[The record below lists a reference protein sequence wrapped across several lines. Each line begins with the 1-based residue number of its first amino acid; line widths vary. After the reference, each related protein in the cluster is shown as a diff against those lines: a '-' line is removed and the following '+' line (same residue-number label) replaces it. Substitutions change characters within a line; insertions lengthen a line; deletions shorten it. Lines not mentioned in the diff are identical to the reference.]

1 MMWKQLKLSTKVIAI
16 VVVTVVLILAS
27 LSLLIVQKSTNTL
40 TQQIDKTLV
49 TSVFRYANSAEAA
62 IKSFFISAIGTQKIF
77 NTLLEEGPISEK
89 RIENILG
96 ETIDASSTI
105 AYGYYYLKDGS
116 IYKNMGLDNKY
127 FTSNNEF
134 MVLMKDSDV
143 LKPGGMKTIQA
154 SEDLLSLR
162 GIKHI
167 MGGDKM
173 YFGEPRW
180 FNINGEKIFGSNIAT
195 PLVDK
200 NGKVLGVLGMIFD
213 MKVLAN
219 DFNDPSRSVFE
230 GDRRILLSNGG
241 VIATHPNEDFVTRKI
256 TDVNKNATN
265 VIEVTQ
271 KAQVKSIDYIADD
284 GSKYHG
290 AIRVFEVWPNTG
302 ILWSMLAVAPQKV
315 IDAPIAELRNVILIS
330 GLVAIVIIILVLGI
344 SMKTIITNRIARL
357 QEHMMKFFK
366 YLNHE
371 ISTVEVV
378 KPRYND
384 EIGKMAGVIND
395 NVQYIHTCLE
405 KDDITVQNILEVSCE
420 IEKGYFTQRIEANP
434 VNPKLVELKEVL
446 NKMLDDMQMKIG
458 KDLNEIERVF
468 ASFQNLD
475 FSDKLDNAEGEIEK
489 SLNAVG
495 AEIRKMLQ
503 ASLSQGEMLQ
513 TKADALKE
521 SVLKLNDGAQKQ
533 ADSLQ
538 ESAAAVEEMS
548 ASMNAVAARTE
559 EVIKQSSD
567 IKDVTDV
574 IRDIA
579 DQINLLALN
588 AAIEAARAG
597 EHGRG
602 FAVVADE
609 VRNLAERTQKSLGE
623 IEANTNILVQSINE
637 MGESIKEQAL
647 GISQINQSVSV
658 IDGLTKENSQIA
670 HATNSVANEVDS
682 MSADIVAEVR
692 RKKF

>member
-1 MMWKQLKLSTKVIAI
+1 MWKKLNLSTKVIAI
-16 VVVTVVLILAS
+16 VVLTVVIVLSGVSFLI
-27 LSLLIVQKSTNTL
+27 IQRSTDTL
-40 TQQIDKTLV
+40 TQQINKTLI
-49 TSVFRYANSAEAA
+49 TSVFRYTNSAEAA
-62 IKSFFISAIGTQKIF
+62 LKSFLISAIGTQKIF

-105 AYGYYYLKDGS
+105 AYGYYYLKDGTN
-116 IYKNMGLDNKY
+116 YKTMGLDNKY
-127 FTSNNEF
+127 FTNKDEF
-134 MVLMKDSDV
+134 MVLMKDSDI
-143 LKPGGMKTIQA
+143 KNPGGMTTIQA
-154 SEDLLSLR
+154 SEEISNLR
-162 GIKHI
+162 GVGYILK
-167 MGGDKM
+167 GDKL

-180 FNINGEKIFGSNIAT
+180 FNINGVKIFGSNVAT

-200 NGKVLGVLGMIFD
+200 RGKVLGVLGMIFD
-213 MKVLAN
+213 MQVLAN
-219 DFNDPSRSVFE
+219 DFNDPSRSVYN

-241 VIATHPNEDFVTRKI
+241 VIATHPNADFVTKKI
-256 TDVNKNATN
+256 IDVNKNATN
-265 VIEVTQ
+265 IMELINKVQIKEVN
-271 KAQVKSIDYIADD
+271 YISDNGD
-284 GSKYHG
+284 KYHG

-302 ILWSMLAVAPQKV
+302 ILWAMLAVAPEKTV
-315 IDAPIAELRNVILIS
+315 LSPIVELRNLILIS
-330 GLVAIVIIILVLGI
+330 GFIAIIIIILVLGY
-344 SMKTIITNRIARL
+344 SMKNIVTTRVQRL
-357 QEHMMKFFK
+357 QNHLMKFFR

-371 ISTVEVV
+371 VSNVEVLT
-378 KPRYND
+378 PRYND
-384 EIGKMAGVIND
+384 ELGKMAGMVNE

-405 KDDITVQNILEVSCE
+405 KDEITVQNILEVSCD
-420 IEKGYFTQRIEANP
+420 IEKGHFTQRIEANP

-475 FSDKLDNAEGEIEK
+475 FSDKLVNAEGEIEK

-495 AEIRKMLQ
+495 EEIKKMLQ

-521 SVLKLNDGAQKQ
+521 SVLKLNEGAQKQ

-670 HATNSVANEVDS
+670 HATNSVANEVDT

>member
-1 MMWKQLKLSTKVIAI
+1 MWKQLKLGTKVIAI
-16 VVVTVVLILAS
+16 TVVTVVIILGG
-27 LSLLIVQKSTNTL
+27 LSLLIIQKSTETL
-40 TQQIDKTLV
+40 TGQINKTLI
-49 TSVFRYANSAEAA
+49 TSVFRYTNTAEST
-62 IKSFFISAIGTQKIF
+62 IKSFFVSATGTQKIF

-96 ETIDASSTI
+96 ETVDANPTI

-116 IYKNMGLDNKY
+116 TYKNMGLDSKY
-127 FTSNNEF
+127 FTNKNEF
-134 MVLMKDSDV
+134 MVLMRDLDV
-143 LKPGGMKTIQA
+143 KNPGGMTVLEA
-154 SEDLLSLR
+154 SSDITRLR
-162 GIKHI
+162 GISHI
-167 MGGDKM
+167 LKGDKL

-180 FNINGEKIFGSNIAT
+180 FNINGEKIFGSNIAA
-195 PLVDK
+195 PLMDK
-200 NGKVLGVLGMIFD
+200 RGKVLGVLGMIFD
-213 MKVLAN
+213 LKLLAD
-219 DFNDPSRSVFE
+219 DFNHHTRSVYE

-241 VIATHPNEDFVTRKI
+241 FVATHTNVDFLAKNIV
-256 TDVNKNATN
+256 DVNPNAKNVLELTKG
-265 VIEVTQ
+265 VTVQ
-271 KAQVKSIDYIADD
+271 NLDYIADNGD
-284 GSKYHG
+284 KYHG
-290 AIRVFEVWPNTG
+290 AIRVFEVYPNTG
-302 ILWSMLAVAPQKV
+302 IYWSMLAVAPAKTLFK
-315 IDAPIAELRNVILIS
+315 PITDLRDIILFS
-330 GLVAIVIIILVLGI
+330 GAVGIIFIILVLGFVI
-344 SMKTIITNRIARL
+344 KNIVTSRVARL
-357 QEHMMKFFK
+357 QEHMMKFFR

-371 ISTVEVV
+371 IPNVEVV
-378 KPRYND
+378 VPRFND
-384 EIGKMAGVIND
+384 EIGKMAGAINE
-395 NVQYIHTCLE
+395 NVQHIRSCLE
-405 KDDITVQNILEVSCE
+405 KDDATVQDILEVSNE
-420 IEKGYFTQRIEANP
+420 IEKGHFDQRIQANP

-446 NKMLDDMQMKIG
+446 NKMLDDMQEKIG
-458 KDLNEIERVF
+458 KDLNDIQRVF
-468 ASFQNLD
+468 ASFKNLD
-475 FSDKLDNAEGEIEK
+475 FSDNLENAQGKIELALNSVGQEIK
-489 SLNAVG
+489 
-495 AEIRKMLQ
+495 KMLQ
-503 ASLSQGEMLQ
+503 ASLKQGEMLQ
-513 TKADALKE
+513 TKADTLKE

-559 EVIKQSSD
+559 EVIKQSGD
-567 IKDVTDV
+567 IKEVTDV

-647 GISQINQSVSV
+647 GISQINQAVSV

>member
-1 MMWKQLKLSTKVIAI
+1 MESRCKIVAIAI
-16 VVVTVVLILAS
+16 ITVVLILS
-27 LSLLIVQKSTNTL
+27 ILSVLIINRSTTILNTQIENTL
-40 TQQIDKTLV
+40 TA
-49 TSVFRYANSAEAA
+49 SVHCYGNQAEAS
-62 IKSFFISAIGTQKIF
+62 IKSLFVSTIGIQR
-77 NTLLEEGPISEK
+77 TLNNLISEGAINPK

-96 ETIDASSTI
+96 EAVDANRDI
-105 AYGYYYLKDGS
+105 AYGYYYLQDGTM
-116 IYKNMGLDNKY
+116 YKNLDVEEKY
-127 FTSNNEF
+127 FTNNNEF
-134 MVLMKDSDV
+134 MVLMRDSDINNA
-143 LKPGGMKTIQA
+143 GGMQTLAA
-154 SEDLLSLR
+154 SEEIAKTRAVKNLMNGNKL
-162 GIKHI
+162 
-167 MGGDKM
+167 

-180 FNINGEKIFGSNIAT
+180 YNIHGNKFLGLNVAAPITDKKGKAIGVVGMLFDLKPIAT
-195 PLVDK
+195 FL
-200 NGKVLGVLGMIFD
+200 
-213 MKVLAN
+213 N
-219 DFNDPSRSVFE
+219 DSSRSIYQ
-230 GDRRILLSNGG
+230 GARRILIASNG
-241 VIATHPNEDFVTRKI
+241 VIATHPNAEFVTKKI
-256 TDVNKNATN
+256 SDVNKNAAFI
-265 VIEVTQ
+265 VDLQ
-271 KAQVKSIDYIADD
+271 KTAYAGPINYIADD
-284 GSKYHG
+284 GSEYHG
-290 AIRVFEVWPNTG
+290 AIRVFEIWPNTG
-302 ILWSMLAVAPQKV
+302 IHWAMLAIVPNETV
-315 IDAPIAELRNVILIS
+315 YAPITELRNIILIS
-330 GLVAIVIIILVLGI
+330 SVIAVVFIVIVI
-344 SMKTIITNRIARL
+344 STSVKRIVSIRIQRL
-357 QEHMMKFFK
+357 QNHLMKFFK

-371 ISTVEVV
+371 VASVEVLT
-378 KPRYND
+378 PRYND
-384 EIGKMAGVIND
+384 ELGKMALMIND

-405 KDDITVQNILEVSCE
+405 KDEITVQNILEVSCD
-420 IEKGYFTQRIEANP
+420 IEKGHFTQRINANP

>member
-1 MMWKQLKLSTKVIAI
+1 MWRKMKLSTKIIVIMVFA
-16 VVVTVVLILAS
+16 VVVSLS
-27 LSLLIVQKSTNTL
+27 GLSLLIVKKSQETL
-40 TQQIDKTLV
+40 QDQTSKILL
-49 TSVFRYANSAEAA
+49 TSVFRYTNLAESA
-62 IKSFFISAIGTQKIF
+62 IKSFFVSAIGTQKIF
-77 NTLLEEGPISEK
+77 NTLLEEGSISEK

-96 ETIDASSTI
+96 ETIDANNVI

-116 IYKNMGLDNKY
+116 QYRALGVDDKY
-127 FTSNNEF
+127 FTDKSEF
-134 MVLMKDSDV
+134 MVLMRDNETQ
-143 LKPGGMKTIQA
+143 KPGGVATEQA
-154 SEDLLSLR
+154 TSELSSLR
-162 GIKHI
+162 GINYI
-167 MGGDKM
+167 MQGNKL
-173 YFGEPRW
+173 YFGDPRW
-180 FNINGEKIFGSNIAT
+180 FNINGNKIFGSNIAI
-195 PLVDK
+195 PLMDK
-200 NGKVLGVLGMIFD
+200 KGKILGVLGMIFD
-213 MKVLAN
+213 MQVLAN
-219 DFNDPSRSVFE
+219 DFNDPSRTLYE
-230 GDRRILLSNGG
+230 GDRRILIANNGI
-241 VIATHPNEDFVTRKI
+241 VATHPNADFVTKNLLS
-256 TDVNKNATN
+256 VNKNATN
-265 VIEVTQ
+265 IIEASKTVQT
-271 KAQVKSIDYIADD
+271 KEIDYTADD
-284 GSKYHG
+284 GQKYHG
-290 AIRVFEVWPNTG
+290 AIRSFEVWPGTN
-302 ILWSMLAVAPQKV
+302 IIWSMLSIAPEKAVYT
-315 IDAPIAELRNVILIS
+315 PIADLRNTIVFS
-330 GLVAIVIIILVLGI
+330 GLVAVILIVLVLGY
-344 SMKTIITNRIARL
+344 SMKSIVSSRVERL
-357 QEHMMKFFK
+357 QNHLTKFFR

-371 ISTVEVV
+371 VSTVEVLT
-378 KPRYND
+378 PRYND
-384 EIGKMAGVIND
+384 EIGKMASMVNE

-405 KDDITVQNILEVSCE
+405 KDDITVQNILEVSCD
-420 IEKGYFTQRIEANP
+420 IEKGHFTQRIEANP
-434 VNPKLVELKEVL
+434 VNPKLIELKEVL
-446 NKMLDDMQMKIG
+446 NKMLDDMQKKIG
-458 KDLNEIERVF
+458 KDLNDIERVF
-468 ASFQNLD
+468 ASFQSLD

-503 ASLSQGEMLQ
+503 TSLNQGEVLQ
-513 TKADALKE
+513 QKADSLKE
-521 SVLKLNDGAQKQ
+521 SVNQLNDGAQKQ

-670 HATNSVANEVDS
+670 HATNSVANEVDL
-682 MSADIVAEVR
+682 MSAEIVADV
-692 RKKF
+692 RKKKF

>member
-1 MMWKQLKLSTKVIAI
+1 MWKKLKLSTKVIAI
-16 VVVTVVLILAS
+16 VVFTVVIVLSSIS
-27 LSLLIVQKSTNTL
+27 LFIIQRSTDTL
-40 TQQIDKTLV
+40 NEQINKTLI
-49 TSVFRYANSAEAA
+49 TSVFRYTNSAEAA
-62 IKSFFISAIGTQKIF
+62 LKSFFISAIGTQKIF

-96 ETIDASSTI
+96 ETIDASPNI
-105 AYGYYYLKDGS
+105 AYGYYYLKDGAEYRS
-116 IYKNMGLDNKY
+116 LGLDNKY
-127 FTSNNEF
+127 FTNKNEF
-134 MVLMKDSDV
+134 MVLMRDSNM
-143 LKPGGMKTIQA
+143 KAPGGMVTIEA
-154 SEDLLSLR
+154 SSEITSSR
-162 GIKHI
+162 GMNHI
-167 MGGDKM
+167 LKGDKL

-180 FNINGEKIFGSNIAT
+180 FNINGTRIYGSNIAT

-200 NGKVLGVLGMIFD
+200 RGRVLGVLGMIFD
-213 MKVLAN
+213 MQILAD
-219 DFNDPSRSVFE
+219 DFNDPSRSVYD

-241 VIATHPNEDFVTRKI
+241 VIATHPNLDFVAKKI
-256 TDVNKNATN
+256 TDINKNASNIMELIKEPKVVN
-265 VIEVTQ
+265 V
-271 KAQVKSIDYIADD
+271 DYISDENR
-284 GSKYHG
+284 KYHG
-290 AIRVFEVWPNTG
+290 AIKVFEVWPNTG
-302 ILWSMLAVAPQKV
+302 ILWSIMAIAPEKT
-315 IDAPIAELRNVILIS
+315 ILNPIAEIRNL
-330 GLVAIVIIILVLGI
+330 ILVLGFVGI
-344 SMKTIITNRIARL
+344 VVIVLVLGWVMKSMITTRVQRL
-357 QEHMMKFFK
+357 QDHLMKFFK

-371 ISTVEVV
+371 ISTVEVLT
-378 KPRYND
+378 PRYND
-384 EIGKMAGVIND
+384 ELGKMALAINE

-405 KDDITVQNILEVSCE
+405 KDEITVQNILEVSCD
-420 IEKGYFTQRIEANP
+420 IEKGHFTQRIEANP

-446 NKMLDDMQMKIG
+446 NKMLDDMQEKIG
-458 KDLNEIERVF
+458 KDLNDIERVF

-475 FSDKLDNAEGEIEK
+475 FSDKLSNAEGEIEK
-489 SLNAVG
+489 ALNAVG
-495 AEIRKMLQ
+495 EEIKKMLQ
-503 ASLSQGEMLQ
+503 SSLSQGEMLQ

-521 SVLKLNDGAQKQ
+521 SVLKLNEGAQKQ

>member
-1 MMWKQLKLSTKVIAI
+1 
-16 VVVTVVLILAS
+16 
-27 LSLLIVQKSTNTL
+27 
-40 TQQIDKTLV
+40 
-49 TSVFRYANSAEAA
+49 
-62 IKSFFISAIGTQKIF
+62 
-77 NTLLEEGPISEK
+77 
-89 RIENILG
+89 
-96 ETIDASSTI
+96 
-105 AYGYYYLKDGS
+105 
-116 IYKNMGLDNKY
+116 
-127 FTSNNEF
+127 
-134 MVLMKDSDV
+134 
-143 LKPGGMKTIQA
+143 
-154 SEDLLSLR
+154 
-162 GIKHI
+162 
-167 MGGDKM
+167 
-173 YFGEPRW
+173 
-180 FNINGEKIFGSNIAT
+180 
-195 PLVDK
+195 
-200 NGKVLGVLGMIFD
+200 
-213 MKVLAN
+213 
-219 DFNDPSRSVFE
+219 
-230 GDRRILLSNGG
+230 
-241 VIATHPNEDFVTRKI
+241 
-256 TDVNKNATN
+256 
-265 VIEVTQ
+265 
-271 KAQVKSIDYIADD
+271 
-284 GSKYHG
+284 
-290 AIRVFEVWPNTG
+290 
-302 ILWSMLAVAPQKV
+302 MLAVAPQKV
-315 IDAPIAELRNVILIS
+315 IDAPISELRNAILIS
-330 GLVAIVIIILVLGI
+330 GLIAIVVIVLVLGI

-395 NVQYIHTCLE
+395 NVQYIRACLE
-405 KDDITVQNILEVSCE
+405 KDDITVQNILEVSRE
-420 IEKGYFTQRIEANP
+420 IEKGYFSQRIESNP
-434 VNPKLVELKEVL
+434 INPKLIDLKEVL

-475 FSDKLDNAEGEIEK
+475 FSDKLENAEGEIEK

-503 ASLSQGEMLQ
+503 ASLKQGEMLQ
-513 TKADALKE
+513 TKADSLKE

-637 MGESIKEQAL
+637 MGES
-647 GISQINQSVSV
+647 
-658 IDGLTKENSQIA
+658 
-670 HATNSVANEVDS
+670 
-682 MSADIVAEVR
+682 
-692 RKKF
+692 

>member
-1 MMWKQLKLSTKVIAI
+1 MWKKLNLSTKVIAI
-16 VVVTVVLILAS
+16 VVLTVVIALSGVSFLI
-27 LSLLIVQKSTNTL
+27 IQRSTDTL
-40 TQQIDKTLV
+40 TQQINKTLI
-49 TSVFRYANSAEAA
+49 TSVFRYTNSAEAA
-62 IKSFFISAIGTQKIF
+62 LKSFLISAIGTQKIF

-105 AYGYYYLKDGS
+105 AYGYYYLKDGTN
-116 IYKNMGLDNKY
+116 YKTMGLDNKY
-127 FTSNNEF
+127 FTNKDEF
-134 MVLMKDSDV
+134 MVLMKDSDI
-143 LKPGGMKTIQA
+143 KNPGGMTTIQA
-154 SEDLLSLR
+154 SEEISNLR
-162 GIKHI
+162 GVGYILK
-167 MGGDKM
+167 GDKL

-180 FNINGEKIFGSNIAT
+180 FNINGVKIFGSNVAT

-200 NGKVLGVLGMIFD
+200 RGKVLGVLGMIFD
-213 MKVLAN
+213 MQVLAN
-219 DFNDPSRSVFE
+219 DFNDPSRSVYN

-241 VIATHPNEDFVTRKI
+241 VIATHPNADFVTKKI
-256 TDVNKNATN
+256 IDVNKNATN
-265 VIEVTQ
+265 IMELINKVQIKEVN
-271 KAQVKSIDYIADD
+271 YISDNGD
-284 GSKYHG
+284 KYHG

-302 ILWSMLAVAPQKV
+302 ILWAMLAVAPEKTV
-315 IDAPIAELRNVILIS
+315 LSPIVELRNLILIS
-330 GLVAIVIIILVLGI
+330 GFIAIIIIILVLGY
-344 SMKTIITNRIARL
+344 SMKNIVTTRVQRL
-357 QEHMMKFFK
+357 QNHLMKFFR

-371 ISTVEVV
+371 VSNVEVLT
-378 KPRYND
+378 PRYND
-384 EIGKMAGVIND
+384 EIGKMAGMVNE

-405 KDDITVQNILEVSCE
+405 KDEITVQNILEVSCD
-420 IEKGYFTQRIEANP
+420 IEKGHFTQRIEANP

-475 FSDKLDNAEGEIEK
+475 FSDKLVNAEGEIEK

-495 AEIRKMLQ
+495 EEIKKMLQ

-521 SVLKLNDGAQKQ
+521 SVLKLNEGAQKQ

-670 HATNSVANEVDS
+670 HATNSVANEVDT

>member
-1 MMWKQLKLSTKVIAI
+1 MLAIVPNETVYASIIELRNIILISSVIAI
-16 VVVTVVLILAS
+16 IF
-27 LSLLIVQKSTNTL
+27 IVIVIS
-40 TQQIDKTLV
+40 
-49 TSVFRYANSAEAA
+49 TSV
-62 IKSFFISAIGTQKIF
+62 
-77 NTLLEEGPISEK
+77 K
-89 RIENILG
+89 RIV
-96 ETIDASSTI
+96 S
-105 AYGYYYLKDGS
+105 
-116 IYKNMGLDNKY
+116 
-127 FTSNNEF
+127 
-134 MVLMKDSDV
+134 
-143 LKPGGMKTIQA
+143 
-154 SEDLLSLR
+154 
-162 GIKHI
+162 
-167 MGGDKM
+167 
-173 YFGEPRW
+173 
-180 FNINGEKIFGSNIAT
+180 
-195 PLVDK
+195 
-200 NGKVLGVLGMIFD
+200 
-213 MKVLAN
+213 
-219 DFNDPSRSVFE
+219 
-230 GDRRILLSNGG
+230 
-241 VIATHPNEDFVTRKI
+241 
-256 TDVNKNATN
+256 
-265 VIEVTQ
+265 
-271 KAQVKSIDYIADD
+271 
-284 GSKYHG
+284 
-290 AIRVFEVWPNTG
+290 IRV
-302 ILWSMLAVAPQKV
+302 Q
-315 IDAPIAELRNVILIS
+315 
-330 GLVAIVIIILVLGI
+330 
-344 SMKTIITNRIARL
+344 RL
-357 QEHMMKFFK
+357 QNHLMKFFK

-371 ISTVEVV
+371 TSTVEVLT
-378 KPRYND
+378 PRYND
-384 EIGKMAGVIND
+384 ELGKMALMIND

-405 KDDITVQNILEVSCE
+405 KDEITVQNILEVSCD
-420 IEKGYFTQRIEANP
+420 IEKGYFTQRIDANP

-446 NKMLDDMQMKIG
+446 NKMFEDMQMKIG

-495 AEIRKMLQ
+495 AEIRKMPQ

-513 TKADALKE
+513 TK
-521 SVLKLNDGAQKQ
+521 

-548 ASMNAVAARTE
+548 ASTNAVAARTE

>member
-1 MMWKQLKLSTKVIAI
+1 MRNWSLGAKIVAIAI
-16 VVVTVVLILAS
+16 ITVVLILS
-27 LSLLIVQKSTNTL
+27 ILSVLIINRSTTILNTQIENTL
-40 TQQIDKTLV
+40 TA
-49 TSVFRYANSAEAA
+49 SVHRYGNQAEAS
-62 IKSFFISAIGTQKIF
+62 IKSLFVSTIGTQR
-77 NTLLEEGPISEK
+77 TLNNLIHEGAINPK

-96 ETIDASSTI
+96 EAIDASSNI
-105 AYGYYYLKDGS
+105 AYGYYYLQDGTM
-116 IYKNMGLDNKY
+116 YKNIGVDPKY
-127 FTSNNEF
+127 FTNNNEF
-134 MVLMKDSDV
+134 MVLMRDTDTNNA
-143 LKPGGMKTIQA
+143 GGMQTLAA
-154 SEDLLSLR
+154 SEEIAR
-162 GIKHI
+162 TQAIKNL
-167 MGGDKM
+167 MGGNKL

-180 FNINGEKIFGSNIAT
+180 YNIHGNKFLGLNVAAPVT
-195 PLVDK
+195 DK
-200 NGKVLGVLGMIFD
+200 KGKAIGVVGMLFD
-213 MKVLAN
+213 LKPTADFLN
-219 DFNDPSRSVFE
+219 DSSRSIYQ
-230 GDRRILLSNGG
+230 GARRILIASNG
-241 VIATHPNEDFVTRKI
+241 VIATHPNADFVTKKI
-256 TDVNKNATN
+256 SDVNKNAAFI
-265 VIEVTQ
+265 VDLQ
-271 KAQVKSIDYIADD
+271 KTAYAGPINYIADD
-284 GSKYHG
+284 GSEYHG
-290 AIRVFEVWPNTG
+290 AIRVFEIWPNTG
-302 ILWSMLAVAPQKV
+302 IHWAMLAIVPNETV
-315 IDAPIAELRNVILIS
+315 YAPIAELRNIILIS
-330 GLVAIVIIILVLGI
+330 SVVAVIFIVIVI
-344 SMKTIITNRIARL
+344 STSVKRIVSIRVQRL
-357 QEHMMKFFK
+357 QTHLMKFFK

-371 ISTVEVV
+371 ASTVEVLT
-378 KPRYND
+378 PRYND
-384 EIGKMAGVIND
+384 ELGKMALMIND

-405 KDDITVQNILEVSCE
+405 KDDITVQNILEVSCD
-420 IEKGYFTQRIEANP
+420 IEKGHFTQRIEANP

-446 NKMLDDMQMKIG
+446 NKMLEDMQMKIG

-475 FSDKLDNAEGEIEK
+475 FSDKLENAEGEIEK

-513 TKADALKE
+513 TKADSLKE
-521 SVLKLNDGAQKQ
+521 SVLKLNEGAQKQ

>member
-1 MMWKQLKLSTKVIAI
+1 MWKQLKLSTKVIAI
-16 VVVTVVLILAS
+16 VVSTVVLILAS
-27 LSLLIVQKSTNTL
+27 LSLLIIQKSTNTL

-49 TSVFRYANSAEAA
+49 TSVFRYTNSAEAA

-116 IYKNMGLDNKY
+116 TYKNMGLDNKY
-127 FTSNNEF
+127 FTSKNEF
-134 MVLMKDSDV
+134 MVLMKDSDI
-143 LKPGGMKTIQA
+143 LNPGGMKTIQA
-154 SEDLLSLR
+154 SEDLSSLR

-167 MGGDKM
+167 MGGDKL

-200 NGKVLGVLGMIFD
+200 HGKVLGVLGMIFD

-241 VIATHPNEDFVTRKI
+241 IIATHPNADFVTRKI

-265 VIEVTQ
+265 VVESIKKV
-271 KAQVKSIDYIADD
+271 QVVSIDYIADD

-315 IDAPIAELRNVILIS
+315 IDASIAELRNVILIS

-371 ISTVEVV
+371 ISTVEVL

-446 NKMLDDMQMKIG
+446 NKMLDDMQEKIG

-475 FSDKLDNAEGEIEK
+475 FSDKLENAEGEIEK

-503 ASLSQGEMLQ
+503 ASLKQGEMLQ
-513 TKADALKE
+513 TKADSLKE

-588 AAIEAARAG
+588 AAIEAARA
-597 EHGRG
+597 
-602 FAVVADE
+602 
-609 VRNLAERTQKSLGE
+609 
-623 IEANTNILVQSINE
+623 
-637 MGESIKEQAL
+637 
-647 GISQINQSVSV
+647 
-658 IDGLTKENSQIA
+658 
-670 HATNSVANEVDS
+670 
-682 MSADIVAEVR
+682 
-692 RKKF
+692 

>member
-1 MMWKQLKLSTKVIAI
+1 MFRNLKLGTKVIAI
-16 VVVTVVLILAS
+16 IVITVIVVLGCVS
-27 LSLLIVQKSTNTL
+27 FLIIQKSTDTL
-40 TQQIDKTLV
+40 SNQINKTLV
-49 TSVFRYANSAEAA
+49 TSVFRYTNTAEAA
-62 IKSFFISAIGTQKIF
+62 LKSFFISAIGTQKIF

-89 RIENILG
+89 RIQNILG
-96 ETIDASSTI
+96 ETIDASPNI

-116 IYKNMGLDNKY
+116 FYRNSGLSDKY
-127 FTSNNEF
+127 FVNQNEF
-134 MVLMKDSDV
+134 MVLMNDGDV
-143 LKPGGMKTIQA
+143 KNSGGMKVLQA
-154 SEDLLSLR
+154 SPDITSLR
-162 GIKHI
+162 AVNHI
-167 MGGDKM
+167 MKGDVL
-173 YFGEPRW
+173 YFGIPDF
-180 FNINGEKIFGSNIAT
+180 FNINGITFFGTSIAV
-195 PLVDK
+195 PLLNK
-200 NGKVLGVLGMIFD
+200 EGKTVGVLGLIFD
-213 MKVLAN
+213 MQNLAN
-219 DFNDPSRSVFE
+219 DFNDASRSVYD
-230 GDRRILLSNGG
+230 GDRRILLSTGG
-241 VIATHPNEDFVTRKI
+241 LIATHPNADFVSKKLI
-256 TDVNKNATN
+256 DINKNATN
-265 VIEVTQ
+265 IMELLD
-271 KAQVKSIDYIADD
+271 KPQVKEIDYISDD

-302 ILWSMLAVAPQKV
+302 ILWAMLAVAPEKN
-315 IDAPIAELRNVILIS
+315 ILIPIAELRNIILIS
-330 GLVAIVIIILVLGI
+330 GVVAIFVIVLVLSY
-344 SMKTIITNRIARL
+344 SMKSIVSVRISRL
-357 QEHMMKFFK
+357 QEHLMTFFR

-371 ISTVEVV
+371 VSSVEVLT
-378 KPRYND
+378 PRYND
-384 EIGKMAGVIND
+384 EIGKMASMVNENIQN
-395 NVQYIHTCLE
+395 IHTSLE
-405 KDDITVQNILEVSCE
+405 KDEITVQNILEVSSN
-420 IEKGYFTQRIEANP
+420 IEKGYFTQRVKTEP
-434 VNPKLVELKEVL
+434 VNPKLIELKEVL

-468 ASFQNLD
+468 TSFQNLD
-475 FSDKLDNAEGEIEK
+475 FSDKLANAEGRIEK

-495 AEIRKMLQ
+495 EEIKKMLQ
-503 ASLSQGEMLQ
+503 ASLNQGEMLQ
-513 TKADALKE
+513 TKADSLKE
-521 SVLKLNDGAQKQ
+521 SVLKLNEGAQKQ

-609 VRNLAERTQKSLGE
+609 VRKLAERTQKSLGE

-658 IDGLTKENSQIA
+658 IDSLTKENSQIA
-670 HATNSVANEVDS
+670 HATNSVANEVDV
-682 MSADIVAEVR
+682 MSADIVADVR

>member
-1 MMWKQLKLSTKVIAI
+1 MRNWSLGVKIVAITIITVI
-16 VVVTVVLILAS
+16 LILS
-27 LSLLIVQKSTNTL
+27 ILSLIIINRSTSVLNTQIENTL
-40 TQQIDKTLV
+40 V
-49 TSVFRYANSAEAA
+49 ASVHRYGNQAEAS
-62 IKSFFISAIGTQKIF
+62 IKSLFVSAIGTQR
-77 NTLLEEGPISEK
+77 TLNNLISEGAINPK

-96 ETIDASSTI
+96 EAIDANREI
-105 AYGYYYLKDGS
+105 AYGYYFLQDGTA
-116 IYKNMGLDNKY
+116 YRNLGVDDKY
-127 FTSNNEF
+127 FTNQNEF
-134 MVLMKDSDV
+134 MILMRDADIVNS
-143 LKPGGMKTIQA
+143 GGMETLAA
-154 SEDLLSLR
+154 SEEVASTQA
-162 GIKHI
+162 IKNL
-167 MGGDKM
+167 MSGDKL

-180 FNINGEKIFGSNIAT
+180 YNIHGNKFLGLNVAAPITDKKGKAIGVVGMLFDLKPIAT
-195 PLVDK
+195 FL
-200 NGKVLGVLGMIFD
+200 
-213 MKVLAN
+213 N
-219 DFNDPSRSVFE
+219 DSSRSIYQ
-230 GDRRILLSNGG
+230 GARRILIASNG
-241 VIATHPNEDFVTRKI
+241 VIATHPNADFVTKKI
-256 TDVNKNATN
+256 TEVNKNASH
-265 VIEVTQ
+265 VVEAQ
-271 KAQVKSIDYIADD
+271 KTIHAGAIDYKADD
-284 GSKYHG
+284 GGEYHG

-302 ILWSMLAVAPQKV
+302 IHWAMLAIVPNESV
-315 IDAPIAELRNVILIS
+315 YAPIVDLRN
-330 GLVAIVIIILVLGI
+330 IILVSSVIAVIFIVIVI
-344 SMKTIITNRIARL
+344 STSVKRIVSIRVQRL
-357 QEHMMKFFK
+357 QTHLMKFFK

-371 ISTVEVV
+371 ASTVEVLT
-378 KPRYND
+378 PRYND
-384 EIGKMAGVIND
+384 ELGKMALMIND

-405 KDDITVQNILEVSCE
+405 KDDITVQNILEVSCD
-420 IEKGYFTQRIEANP
+420 IEKGHFTQRIEANP

-503 ASLSQGEMLQ
+503 TSLNQGEVLQ
-513 TKADALKE
+513 QKADSLKE
-521 SVLKLNDGAQKQ
+521 SVTQLNEGAQKQ

-647 GISQINQSVSV
+647 GISQINQAVSV

-670 HATNSVANEVDS
+670 HATNSVANEVDL
-682 MSADIVAEVR
+682 MSAEIVADVR

>member
-1 MMWKQLKLSTKVIAI
+1 MRNWSLGAKIVVIAI
-16 VVVTVVLILAS
+16 IAVVLILS
-27 LSLLIVQKSTNTL
+27 ILSVLIINRSTTILNTQIENTL
-40 TQQIDKTLV
+40 TA
-49 TSVFRYANSAEAA
+49 SVHRYGNQAEAS
-62 IKSFFISAIGTQKIF
+62 IKSLFVSTIGTQR
-77 NTLLEEGPISEK
+77 TLNNLISEGAINPK

-96 ETIDASSTI
+96 EAIDANRDIT
-105 AYGYYYLKDGS
+105 YGYYYLQDGTM
-116 IYKNMGLDNKY
+116 YKNLDVEEKY
-127 FTSNNEF
+127 FTNNNEF
-134 MVLMKDSDV
+134 MILMRDADINNA
-143 LKPGGMKTIQA
+143 GGMQTLAA
-154 SEDLLSLR
+154 SEEIAKTRAVKNLMNGNKL
-162 GIKHI
+162 
-167 MGGDKM
+167 

-180 FNINGEKIFGSNIAT
+180 YNIHGNKFLGLNVAAPITDKKGKAIGVVGMLFDLKPIAT
-195 PLVDK
+195 FL
-200 NGKVLGVLGMIFD
+200 
-213 MKVLAN
+213 N
-219 DFNDPSRSVFE
+219 DSSRSIYQ
-230 GDRRILLSNGG
+230 GARRILIASNG
-241 VIATHPNEDFVTRKI
+241 VIATHPNADFVTKKI
-256 TDVNKNATN
+256 SDVNKNAAFI
-265 VIEVTQ
+265 VDLQ
-271 KAQVKSIDYIADD
+271 KTAYAGPINYVADD
-284 GSKYHG
+284 GSEYHG
-290 AIRVFEVWPNTG
+290 AIRVFEIWPNTG
-302 ILWSMLAVAPQKV
+302 IHWAMLAIVPNETVYAS
-315 IDAPIAELRNVILIS
+315 ITELRNIILIS
-330 GLVAIVIIILVLGI
+330 SVIAVVFIVVIISTSV
-344 SMKTIITNRIARL
+344 KRIVSVRL
-357 QEHMMKFFK
+357 QRLQDHLMKFFK

-371 ISTVEVV
+371 VASVEVLI
-378 KPRYND
+378 PRYND
-384 EIGKMAGVIND
+384 ELGKMALMIND

-405 KDDITVQNILEVSCE
+405 KDDITVQNILEVSCD
-420 IEKGYFTQRIEANP
+420 IEKGHFTQRINANP

>member
-1 MMWKQLKLSTKVIAI
+1 MRNWSLGAKIVVIAI
-16 VVVTVVLILAS
+16 IAVVLILS
-27 LSLLIVQKSTNTL
+27 ILSVLIINRSTTILNTQIENTL
-40 TQQIDKTLV
+40 TA
-49 TSVFRYANSAEAA
+49 SVHRYGNQAEAS
-62 IKSFFISAIGTQKIF
+62 IKSLFVSTIGTQR
-77 NTLLEEGPISEK
+77 TLNNLISEGAINPK

-96 ETIDASSTI
+96 EAIDANRDI
-105 AYGYYYLKDGS
+105 AYGYYYLQDGTM
-116 IYKNMGLDNKY
+116 YKNLDVEEKY
-127 FTSNNEF
+127 FTNNNEF
-134 MVLMKDSDV
+134 MILMRDADINNA
-143 LKPGGMKTIQA
+143 GGMQTLAA
-154 SEDLLSLR
+154 SEEIAKTRAVKNLMNGNKL
-162 GIKHI
+162 
-167 MGGDKM
+167 

-180 FNINGEKIFGSNIAT
+180 YNIHGNKFLGLNVAAPITDKKGKAIGVVGMLFDLKPIAT
-195 PLVDK
+195 FL
-200 NGKVLGVLGMIFD
+200 
-213 MKVLAN
+213 N
-219 DFNDPSRSVFE
+219 DSSRSIYQ
-230 GDRRILLSNGG
+230 GARRILIASNG
-241 VIATHPNEDFVTRKI
+241 VIATHPNADFVTKKI
-256 TDVNKNATN
+256 SDVNKNAAFI
-265 VIEVTQ
+265 VDLQ
-271 KAQVKSIDYIADD
+271 KTAYAGPINYVADD
-284 GSKYHG
+284 GSEYHG
-290 AIRVFEVWPNTG
+290 AIRVFEIWPNTG
-302 ILWSMLAVAPQKV
+302 IHWAMLAIVPNETVYAS
-315 IDAPIAELRNVILIS
+315 ITELRNIILIS
-330 GLVAIVIIILVLGI
+330 SVIAVVFIVVIISTSV
-344 SMKTIITNRIARL
+344 KRIVSVRL
-357 QEHMMKFFK
+357 QRLQDHLMKFFK

-371 ISTVEVV
+371 VASVEVLI
-378 KPRYND
+378 PRYND
-384 EIGKMAGVIND
+384 ELGKMALMIND

-405 KDDITVQNILEVSCE
+405 KDDITVQNILEVSCD
-420 IEKGYFTQRIEANP
+420 IEKGHFTQRINANP

>member
-1 MMWKQLKLSTKVIAI
+1 MLFDLKPTADFL
-16 VVVTVVLILAS
+16 
-27 LSLLIVQKSTNTL
+27 N
-40 TQQIDKTLV
+40 D
-49 TSVFRYANSAEAA
+49 
-62 IKSFFISAIGTQKIF
+62 
-77 NTLLEEGPISEK
+77 
-89 RIENILG
+89 
-96 ETIDASSTI
+96 SSR
-105 AYGYYYLKDGS
+105 S
-116 IYKNMGLDNKY
+116 IYQG
-127 FTSNNEF
+127 
-134 MVLMKDSDV
+134 
-143 LKPGGMKTIQA
+143 A
-154 SEDLLSLR
+154 
-162 GIKHI
+162 
-167 MGGDKM
+167 
-173 YFGEPRW
+173 
-180 FNINGEKIFGSNIAT
+180 
-195 PLVDK
+195 
-200 NGKVLGVLGMIFD
+200 
-213 MKVLAN
+213 
-219 DFNDPSRSVFE
+219 
-230 GDRRILLSNGG
+230 RRILIASNG
-241 VIATHPNEDFVTRKI
+241 VIATHPNAEFVTKKI
-256 TDVNKNATN
+256 TEVNKNTAHI
-265 VIEVTQ
+265 IEAQ
-271 KAQVKSIDYIADD
+271 KTIHAGAIDYKADD
-284 GSKYHG
+284 GSEYHG
-290 AIRVFEVWPNTG
+290 AIRVFEIWPNTG
-302 ILWSMLAVAPQKV
+302 IYWAMLAIVPNESVYASIV
-315 IDAPIAELRNVILIS
+315 DLRNIILINS
-330 GLVAIVIIILVLGI
+330 IIAIIVIVVVIGTSV
-344 SMKTIITNRIARL
+344 KRIVSIRVQRL
-357 QEHMMKFFK
+357 QDHLMKFFR

-371 ISTVEVV
+371 LPTVEVLI
-378 KPRYND
+378 PRYND
-384 EIGKMAGVIND
+384 ELGKMALMIND

-405 KDDITVQNILEVSCE
+405 KDDITVQNILEVSCD
-420 IEKGYFTQRIEANP
+420 IEKGHFTQRIKTNP

-468 ASFQNLD
+468 KSFKNLD
-475 FSDKLDNAEGEIEK
+475 FSDKLEYADGEIEK

-495 AEIRKMLQ
+495 EEIRKMLQ
-503 ASLSQGEMLQ
+503 ASLKQGEMLQ

>member
-1 MMWKQLKLSTKVIAI
+1 MRNWSLGAKIVFVAIITVI
-16 VVVTVVLILAS
+16 LILSA
-27 LSLLIVQKSTNTL
+27 LSLLIINRSTAILNTQIENTL
-40 TQQIDKTLV
+40 TA
-49 TSVFRYANSAEAA
+49 SVHRYGNQAEAS
-62 IKSFFISAIGTQKIF
+62 IKSLFVSAIGTQR
-77 NTLLEEGPISEK
+77 TLNNLISEGAINPK

-96 ETIDASSTI
+96 EAIDANRDV
-105 AYGYYYLKDGS
+105 AYGYYYLQDGS
-116 IYKNMGLDNKY
+116 VYKNLGVDTKY
-127 FTSNNEF
+127 FTNNNEF
-134 MVLMKDSDV
+134 MILMKDNDANNA
-143 LKPGGMKTIQA
+143 GGMQIIAA
-154 SEDLLSLR
+154 SEEIASTQA
-162 GIKHI
+162 IKNL
-167 MGGDKM
+167 MGGDKL

-180 FNINGEKIFGSNIAT
+180 YNIQGNKFLGLNVAAPIVNKEGKAIGVVGMLYDLKPIA
-195 PLVDK
+195 
-200 NGKVLGVLGMIFD
+200 
-213 MKVLAN
+213 
-219 DFNDPSRSVFE
+219 DFLNDPSRSIYQ
-230 GDRRILLSNGG
+230 GARRILIASNG
-241 VIATHPNEDFVTRKI
+241 VIATHPNADFVTKKI
-256 TDVNKNATN
+256 TDVNKNAAH
-265 VIEVTQ
+265 VIEAQ
-271 KAQVKSIDYIADD
+271 KTIHAGAIDYIADD
-284 GSKYHG
+284 GSEYHG

-302 ILWSMLAVAPQKV
+302 IHWAMLAVVPNESV
-315 IDAPIAELRNVILIS
+315 YAPIVDLRN
-330 GLVAIVIIILVLGI
+330 IILVSSVIAVIFIVIAI
-344 SMKTIITNRIARL
+344 SISVKRIVSIRVQRL
-357 QEHMMKFFK
+357 QSHLMKFFR

-371 ISTVEVV
+371 VATVEVL

-395 NVQYIHTCLE
+395 NVQYIQTCLE

-446 NKMLDDMQMKIG
+446 NKMLEDMELKIG
-458 KDLNEIERVF
+458 RDLNEIERVF
-468 ASFQNLD
+468 TSFKNLD
-475 FSDKLDNAEGEIEK
+475 FSDKLENAEGEIEK

-623 IEANTNILVQSINE
+623 I
-637 MGESIKEQAL
+637 
-647 GISQINQSVSV
+647 
-658 IDGLTKENSQIA
+658 
-670 HATNSVANEVDS
+670 
-682 MSADIVAEVR
+682 
-692 RKKF
+692 

>member
-1 MMWKQLKLSTKVIAI
+1 MWKQLKLSTKVIAI
-16 VVVTVVLILAS
+16 VVSTVVLILAS
-27 LSLLIVQKSTNTL
+27 LSLLIIQKSTNTL

-49 TSVFRYANSAEAA
+49 TSVFRYTNSAEAA

-116 IYKNMGLDNKY
+116 TYKNMGLDNKY
-127 FTSNNEF
+127 FTSKNEF
-134 MVLMKDSDV
+134 MVLMKDSDI
-143 LKPGGMKTIQA
+143 LNPGGMKTIQA
-154 SEDLLSLR
+154 SEDLSSLR

-167 MGGDKM
+167 MGGDKL

-200 NGKVLGVLGMIFD
+200 HGKVLGVLGMIFD

-241 VIATHPNEDFVTRKI
+241 IIATHPNADFVTRKI

-265 VIEVTQ
+265 VVESIKKV
-271 KAQVKSIDYIADD
+271 QVVSIDYIADD

-315 IDAPIAELRNVILIS
+315 IDASIAELRNVILIS

-371 ISTVEVV
+371 ISTVEVL

-446 NKMLDDMQMKIG
+446 NKMLDDMQEKIG

-468 ASFQNLD
+468 ASFKNLD
-475 FSDKLDNAEGEIEK
+475 FSDKLENAEGEIEK

-495 AEIRKMLQ
+495 VEIRKMLQ

-513 TKADALKE
+513 TKADSLKE
-521 SVLKLNDGAQKQ
+521 SVLKLNEGAQKQ

-574 IRDIA
+574 I
-579 DQINLLALN
+579 
-588 AAIEAARAG
+588 
-597 EHGRG
+597 
-602 FAVVADE
+602 
-609 VRNLAERTQKSLGE
+609 
-623 IEANTNILVQSINE
+623 
-637 MGESIKEQAL
+637 
-647 GISQINQSVSV
+647 
-658 IDGLTKENSQIA
+658 
-670 HATNSVANEVDS
+670 
-682 MSADIVAEVR
+682 
-692 RKKF
+692 

>member
-1 MMWKQLKLSTKVIAI
+1 MRNWSLGAKIVAIAI
-16 VVVTVVLILAS
+16 ITVVLILS
-27 LSLLIVQKSTNTL
+27 ILSVLIINRSTTILNTQIENTL
-40 TQQIDKTLV
+40 TA
-49 TSVFRYANSAEAA
+49 SVHRYGNQAEAS
-62 IKSFFISAIGTQKIF
+62 IKSLFVSTIGTQR
-77 NTLLEEGPISEK
+77 TLNNLISEGAINPK

-96 ETIDASSTI
+96 EAVDANRDI
-105 AYGYYYLKDGS
+105 AYGYYYLQDGTM
-116 IYKNMGLDNKY
+116 YKNLDVEEKY
-127 FTSNNEF
+127 FTNNNEF
-134 MVLMKDSDV
+134 MVLMRDSDINNA
-143 LKPGGMKTIQA
+143 GGMQTLAA
-154 SEDLLSLR
+154 SEEIAKTRAVKNLMNGNKL
-162 GIKHI
+162 
-167 MGGDKM
+167 

-180 FNINGEKIFGSNIAT
+180 YNIHGNKFLGLNVAAPITDKKGKAIGVVGMLFDLKPIAT
-195 PLVDK
+195 FL
-200 NGKVLGVLGMIFD
+200 
-213 MKVLAN
+213 N
-219 DFNDPSRSVFE
+219 DSSRSIYQ
-230 GDRRILLSNGG
+230 GARRILIASNG
-241 VIATHPNEDFVTRKI
+241 VIATHPNAEFVTKKI
-256 TDVNKNATN
+256 TEVNKNTAHI
-265 VIEVTQ
+265 IEAQ
-271 KAQVKSIDYIADD
+271 KTIHAGAIDYKADD
-284 GSKYHG
+284 GSEYHG
-290 AIRVFEVWPNTG
+290 AIRVFEIWPNTG
-302 ILWSMLAVAPQKV
+302 IYWAMLAIVPNESVYASIV
-315 IDAPIAELRNVILIS
+315 DLRNIILINS
-330 GLVAIVIIILVLGI
+330 IIAIIVIVVVIGTSV
-344 SMKTIITNRIARL
+344 KRIVSIRVQRL
-357 QEHMMKFFK
+357 QDHLMKFFR

-371 ISTVEVV
+371 LPTVEVLI
-378 KPRYND
+378 PRYND
-384 EIGKMAGVIND
+384 ELGKMALMIND

-405 KDDITVQNILEVSCE
+405 KDEITVQNILEVSCD
-420 IEKGYFTQRIEANP
+420 IEKGHFTQRINANP

>member
-1 MMWKQLKLSTKVIAI
+1 MRNWSLGAKIVLV
-16 VVVTVVLILAS
+16 VVVTVILILS
-27 LSLLIVQKSTNTL
+27 VLSLFIINRSTTVLNTQIENTL
-40 TQQIDKTLV
+40 V
-49 TSVFRYANSAEAA
+49 ASVHRYGNQAEAS
-62 IKSFFISAIGTQKIF
+62 IKSLFVSTIGTQR
-77 NTLLEEGPISEK
+77 TLNNLISEGAINPK

-96 ETIDASSTI
+96 EAIDANRDI
-105 AYGYYYLKDGS
+105 AYGYYYLQDGTM
-116 IYKNMGLDNKY
+116 YKNLDVEEKY
-127 FTSNNEF
+127 FTNNNEF
-134 MVLMKDSDV
+134 MILMRDSDTNNA
-143 LKPGGMKTIQA
+143 GGMQTLAA
-154 SEDLLSLR
+154 SEEIAKTR
-162 GIKHI
+162 AIKNL
-167 MGGDKM
+167 MNGNKL

-180 FNINGEKIFGSNIAT
+180 YNIHGNKFLGLNVAAPITDKKGKAIGVVGMLFDLKPIAT
-195 PLVDK
+195 FL
-200 NGKVLGVLGMIFD
+200 
-213 MKVLAN
+213 N
-219 DFNDPSRSVFE
+219 DSSRSIYQ
-230 GDRRILLSNGG
+230 GARRILIASNG
-241 VIATHPNEDFVTRKI
+241 VIATHPNADFVTKKI
-256 TDVNKNATN
+256 SDVNKNAAFI
-265 VIEVTQ
+265 VDLQ
-271 KAQVKSIDYIADD
+271 KTAYAGPINYIADD
-284 GSKYHG
+284 GSEYHG

-302 ILWSMLAVAPQKV
+302 IHWAMLAIVPNETV
-315 IDAPIAELRNVILIS
+315 YAPITELRNIIIVCSIVAIGFILI
-330 GLVAIVIIILVLGI
+330 VIGV
-344 SMKTIITNRIARL
+344 TIKRVVTIRVQRL
-357 QEHMMKFFK
+357 QNHLMKFFK

-371 ISTVEVV
+371 ASTVEVLT
-378 KPRYND
+378 PRYND
-384 EIGKMAGVIND
+384 ELGKMALMIND

-405 KDDITVQNILEVSCE
+405 KDEITVQNILEVSCD
-420 IEKGYFTQRIEANP
+420 IEKGHFTQRINANP

-458 KDLNEIERVF
+458 RDLNEIERVF

>member
-1 MMWKQLKLSTKVIAI
+1 MLRNLKLSTKVIAI
-16 VVVTVVLILAS
+16 VVFTVVVILGGI
-27 LSLLIVQKSTNTL
+27 SLLIIQRSTETL
-40 TQQIDKTLV
+40 NEQINKTLM
-49 TSVFRYANSAEAA
+49 TSVFRYTNSAEAA

-105 AYGYYYLKDGS
+105 AYGYYYLKDGTA
-116 IYKNMGLDNKY
+116 YKNLGVDDKY
-127 FTSNNEF
+127 FINGKEF
-134 MVLMKDSDV
+134 MVLMKDKDV
-143 LKPGGMKTIQA
+143 KEAGGMTTIQA
-154 SEDLLSLR
+154 SSDIASLR
-162 GIKHI
+162 GVEHI
-167 MGGDKM
+167 MKGDKL

-180 FNINGEKIFGSNIAT
+180 FDVNGEKIFGSNIAT
-195 PLVDK
+195 PLIDK

-213 MKVLAN
+213 MKILAN
-219 DFNDPSRSVFE
+219 DFNDPSRSVYQ

-241 VIATHPNEDFVTRKI
+241 VIATHPNADFVTKKI
-256 TDVNKNATN
+256 TDINPNATN
-265 VIEVTQ
+265 VLEATKEI
-271 KAQVKSIDYIADD
+271 QVKGIDYVSDKGDD
-284 GSKYHG
+284 YHG

-302 ILWSMLAVAPQKV
+302 IYWSMLAIAPTKT
-315 IDAPIAELRNVILIS
+315 IYEPISTLRNLILIS
-330 GLVAIVIIILVLGI
+330 SLIGVVVIIIVL
-344 SMKTIITNRIARL
+344 SFAMKSIVTIRVQRL
-357 QEHMMKFFK
+357 QNHLMKFFK

-371 ISTVEVV
+371 IPNIEELI
-378 KPRYND
+378 PRYND
-384 EIGKMAGVIND
+384 EIGKMAGAIND
-395 NVQYIHTCLE
+395 NVQYIQANLE
-405 KDDITVQNILEVSCE
+405 KDEITVKNILDVSHD
-420 IEKGYFTQRIEANP
+420 IEKGHFTQRIETTP
-434 VNPKLVELKEVL
+434 VNPKLIELKEVL
-446 NKMLDDMQMKIG
+446 NKMLEDMQRKIG

-475 FSDKLDNAEGEIEK
+475 FSDKLENAEGEIEK
-489 SLNAVG
+489 SINAVG
-495 AEIRKMLQ
+495 VEIKKMLQ
-503 ASLSQGEMLQ
+503 ASLKQGELLQ

-521 SVLKLNDGAQKQ
+521 SVLQLNDGAQRQ

-567 IKDVTDV
+567 IKEVTDV

-647 GISQINQSVSV
+647 GISQINQAVSV

-670 HATNSVANEVDS
+670 HATNSVANEVDV

>member
-1 MMWKQLKLSTKVIAI
+1 M
-16 VVVTVVLILAS
+16 
-27 LSLLIVQKSTNTL
+27 
-40 TQQIDKTLV
+40 
-49 TSVFRYANSAEAA
+49 
-62 IKSFFISAIGTQKIF
+62 
-77 NTLLEEGPISEK
+77 
-89 RIENILG
+89 
-96 ETIDASSTI
+96 
-105 AYGYYYLKDGS
+105 
-116 IYKNMGLDNKY
+116 
-127 FTSNNEF
+127 
-134 MVLMKDSDV
+134 
-143 LKPGGMKTIQA
+143 
-154 SEDLLSLR
+154 
-162 GIKHI
+162 
-167 MGGDKM
+167 
-173 YFGEPRW
+173 
-180 FNINGEKIFGSNIAT
+180 
-195 PLVDK
+195 
-200 NGKVLGVLGMIFD
+200 
-213 MKVLAN
+213 
-219 DFNDPSRSVFE
+219 FE
-230 GDRRILLSNGG
+230 I
-241 VIATHPNEDFVTRKI
+241 
-256 TDVNKNATN
+256 
-265 VIEVTQ
+265 
-271 KAQVKSIDYIADD
+271 
-284 GSKYHG
+284 
-290 AIRVFEVWPNTG
+290 WPNTG
-302 ILWSMLAVAPQKV
+302 IHWAMLAIVPNETV
-315 IDAPIAELRNVILIS
+315 YAPITELRNIILIS
-330 GLVAIVIIILVLGI
+330 SVIAVVFIVIVI
-344 SMKTIITNRIARL
+344 STSVKRIVSIRIQRL
-357 QEHMMKFFK
+357 QNHLMKFFK

-371 ISTVEVV
+371 VASVEVLT
-378 KPRYND
+378 PRYND
-384 EIGKMAGVIND
+384 ELGKMALMIND

-405 KDDITVQNILEVSCE
+405 KDEITVQNILEVSCD
-420 IEKGYFTQRIEANP
+420 IEKGHFTQRINANP

>member
-1 MMWKQLKLSTKVIAI
+1 
-16 VVVTVVLILAS
+16 
-27 LSLLIVQKSTNTL
+27 
-40 TQQIDKTLV
+40 
-49 TSVFRYANSAEAA
+49 
-62 IKSFFISAIGTQKIF
+62 
-77 NTLLEEGPISEK
+77 
-89 RIENILG
+89 
-96 ETIDASSTI
+96 
-105 AYGYYYLKDGS
+105 
-116 IYKNMGLDNKY
+116 
-127 FTSNNEF
+127 
-134 MVLMKDSDV
+134 
-143 LKPGGMKTIQA
+143 
-154 SEDLLSLR
+154 
-162 GIKHI
+162 
-167 MGGDKM
+167 MGGDKL

-180 FNINGEKIFGSNIAT
+180 YNIHGNKFLGLNVAAPIT
-195 PLVDK
+195 DK
-200 NGKVLGVLGMIFD
+200 KGKAIGVVGMLFD
-213 MKVLAN
+213 LKPTADFLN
-219 DFNDPSRSVFE
+219 DSSRSIYQ
-230 GDRRILLSNGG
+230 GARRILIASNG
-241 VIATHPNEDFVTRKI
+241 VIATHPNADFVTKKI
-256 TDVNKNATN
+256 SDVNKNAAFI
-265 VIEVTQ
+265 VDLQ
-271 KAQVKSIDYIADD
+271 KTAYAGPINYIADD
-284 GSKYHG
+284 GSEYHG
-290 AIRVFEVWPNTG
+290 AIRVFEIWPNTG
-302 ILWSMLAVAPQKV
+302 IHWAMLAIVPNETV
-315 IDAPIAELRNVILIS
+315 YAPIAELRNIILIS
-330 GLVAIVIIILVLGI
+330 SVVAVIFIVIVI
-344 SMKTIITNRIARL
+344 STSVKRIVSIRVQRL
-357 QEHMMKFFK
+357 QTHLMKFFK

-371 ISTVEVV
+371 ASTVEVLT
-378 KPRYND
+378 PRYND
-384 EIGKMAGVIND
+384 ELGKMALMIND

-405 KDDITVQNILEVSCE
+405 KDDITVQNILEVSCD
-420 IEKGYFTQRIEANP
+420 IEKGHFIQRIEANP

-446 NKMLDDMQMKIG
+446 NKMLEDMQMKIG

-475 FSDKLDNAEGEIEK
+475 FSDKLENAECEIEK

-503 ASLSQGEMLQ
+503 
-513 TKADALKE
+513 TK
-521 SVLKLNDGAQKQ
+521 

>member
-1 MMWKQLKLSTKVIAI
+1 MRNWSLGAKIVAIAI
-16 VVVTVVLILAS
+16 ITVVLILS
-27 LSLLIVQKSTNTL
+27 ILSFLIINRSTAILNTQIENTL
-40 TQQIDKTLV
+40 TA
-49 TSVFRYANSAEAA
+49 SVHRYGNQAEAS
-62 IKSFFISAIGTQKIF
+62 IRSLFVSTIGTQR
-77 NTLLEEGPISEK
+77 TLNNLISEGAINPK

-96 ETIDASSTI
+96 EAIDANGDI
-105 AYGYYYLKDGS
+105 AYGYYYLKDGTA
-116 IYKNMGLDNKY
+116 YKNLGVDVKY
-127 FTSNNEF
+127 FSNNNEF
-134 MVLMKDSDV
+134 MVLMRDV
-143 LKPGGMKTIQA
+143 DINNAGGMQTLAA
-154 SEDLLSLR
+154 SEEIAKTNA
-162 GIKHI
+162 IKNL
-167 MGGDKM
+167 MGGGKL

-180 FNINGEKIFGSNIAT
+180 YNIHGNKF
-195 PLVDK
+195 
-200 NGKVLGVLGMIFD
+200 LGVHVAAPIADKKGKAIGVVGMLFD
-213 MKVLAN
+213 LKPTADFLN
-219 DFNDPSRSVFE
+219 DSSRSIYQ
-230 GDRRILLSNGG
+230 GARRILIASNG
-241 VIATHPNEDFVTRKI
+241 VIATHPNAEFVTKKI
-256 TDVNKNATN
+256 TEVNKNTAHI
-265 VIEVTQ
+265 IEAQ
-271 KAQVKSIDYIADD
+271 KTIHAGAIDYKADD
-284 GSKYHG
+284 GSEYHG
-290 AIRVFEVWPNTG
+290 AIRVFEIWPNTG
-302 ILWSMLAVAPQKV
+302 IYWAMLAIVPNESVYASIV
-315 IDAPIAELRNVILIS
+315 DLRNIILINS
-330 GLVAIVIIILVLGI
+330 IIAIIVIVVVIGASV
-344 SMKTIITNRIARL
+344 KRIVSIRVQRL
-357 QEHMMKFFK
+357 QDHLMKFFR

-371 ISTVEVV
+371 LPTVEVLI
-378 KPRYND
+378 PRYND
-384 EIGKMAGVIND
+384 ELGKMALMIND

-405 KDDITVQNILEVSCE
+405 KDDITVQNILEVSCD
-420 IEKGYFTQRIEANP
+420 IEKGHFTQRIKANP

-468 ASFQNLD
+468 KSFKNLD
-475 FSDKLDNAEGEIEK
+475 FSDKLENAEGEIEK

-495 AEIRKMLQ
+495 EEIRKMLQ
-503 ASLSQGEMLQ
+503 ASLKQGEMLQ

>member
-1 MMWKQLKLSTKVIAI
+1 MRNWSLGAKIVAIAI
-16 VVVTVVLILAS
+16 ITVVLILS
-27 LSLLIVQKSTNTL
+27 ILSVLIINRSTTILNTQIENTL
-40 TQQIDKTLV
+40 TA
-49 TSVFRYANSAEAA
+49 SVHRYGNQAEAS
-62 IKSFFISAIGTQKIF
+62 IKSLFVSTIGTQR
-77 NTLLEEGPISEK
+77 TLNNLISEGAINPK

-96 ETIDASSTI
+96 EAVDANRDI
-105 AYGYYYLKDGS
+105 AYGYYYLQDGTM
-116 IYKNMGLDNKY
+116 YKNLDVEEKY
-127 FTSNNEF
+127 FTNNNEF
-134 MVLMKDSDV
+134 MVLMRDSDINNA
-143 LKPGGMKTIQA
+143 GGMQTLAA
-154 SEDLLSLR
+154 SEEIAKTRAVKNLMNGNKL
-162 GIKHI
+162 
-167 MGGDKM
+167 

-180 FNINGEKIFGSNIAT
+180 YNIHGNKFLGLNVAAPITDKKGKAIGVVGMLFDLKPIAT
-195 PLVDK
+195 FL
-200 NGKVLGVLGMIFD
+200 
-213 MKVLAN
+213 N
-219 DFNDPSRSVFE
+219 DSSRSIYQ
-230 GDRRILLSNGG
+230 GARRILIASNG
-241 VIATHPNEDFVTRKI
+241 VIATHPNADFVTKKI
-256 TDVNKNATN
+256 SDVNKNAAFI
-265 VIEVTQ
+265 VDLQ
-271 KAQVKSIDYIADD
+271 KTAYAGPINYIADD
-284 GSKYHG
+284 GSEYHG
-290 AIRVFEVWPNTG
+290 AIRVFEIWPNTG
-302 ILWSMLAVAPQKV
+302 IHWAMLAIVPNETV
-315 IDAPIAELRNVILIS
+315 YAPITELRNIILIS
-330 GLVAIVIIILVLGI
+330 SVIAVVFIVIVI
-344 SMKTIITNRIARL
+344 STSVKRIVSIRIQRL
-357 QEHMMKFFK
+357 QNHLMKFFK

-371 ISTVEVV
+371 VASVEVLT
-378 KPRYND
+378 PRYND
-384 EIGKMAGVIND
+384 ELGKMALMIND

-405 KDDITVQNILEVSCE
+405 KDEITVQNILEVSCD
-420 IEKGYFTQRIEANP
+420 IEKGHFTQRINANP

>member
-1 MMWKQLKLSTKVIAI
+1 
-16 VVVTVVLILAS
+16 
-27 LSLLIVQKSTNTL
+27 
-40 TQQIDKTLV
+40 
-49 TSVFRYANSAEAA
+49 
-62 IKSFFISAIGTQKIF
+62 
-77 NTLLEEGPISEK
+77 
-89 RIENILG
+89 
-96 ETIDASSTI
+96 
-105 AYGYYYLKDGS
+105 
-116 IYKNMGLDNKY
+116 
-127 FTSNNEF
+127 
-134 MVLMKDSDV
+134 
-143 LKPGGMKTIQA
+143 
-154 SEDLLSLR
+154 
-162 GIKHI
+162 
-167 MGGDKM
+167 
-173 YFGEPRW
+173 
-180 FNINGEKIFGSNIAT
+180 
-195 PLVDK
+195 
-200 NGKVLGVLGMIFD
+200 
-213 MKVLAN
+213 
-219 DFNDPSRSVFE
+219 
-230 GDRRILLSNGG
+230 
-241 VIATHPNEDFVTRKI
+241 
-256 TDVNKNATN
+256 
-265 VIEVTQ
+265 
-271 KAQVKSIDYIADD
+271 
-284 GSKYHG
+284 
-290 AIRVFEVWPNTG
+290 
-302 ILWSMLAVAPQKV
+302 MLAVAPKKV

-475 FSDKLDNAEGEIEK
+475 FSDKLENAEGEIEK

-503 ASLSQGEMLQ
+503 ASLRQGEMLQ